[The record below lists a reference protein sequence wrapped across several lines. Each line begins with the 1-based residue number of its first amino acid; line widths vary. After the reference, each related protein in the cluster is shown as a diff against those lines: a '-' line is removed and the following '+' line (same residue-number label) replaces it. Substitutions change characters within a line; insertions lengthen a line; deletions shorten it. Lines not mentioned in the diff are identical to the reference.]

1 MGNFNDT
8 ENKKFAKEI
17 KGKLKAVFFDIDGT
31 LVSFNTHKVSDSS
44 KQAIKELKYKGI
56 KVFIATGRIK
66 AQINNLDDLE
76 FDGYITANGH
86 DCYIGDKEIYRNV
99 ISRET
104 LHALLDYLENEE
116 KFPCSVMTNNGI
128 FINYIDDKVKRLS
141 EGIDLEIP
149 VVENYRQF
157 VEENIDNVLQINI
170 FVDEDKEKELVK
182 KLFKDCESSR
192 WHPVFA
198 DINQKGGGKH
208 VGVSKIIEYYKINI
222 SETMAFGDG
231 GNDLTMIEH
240 CAVGIAMGNS
250 NEKLK
255 KAADYITDD
264 VDNDGIYKA
273 LKHFDII

>member
-44 KQAIKELKYKGI
+44 KKAIKELKDKGI

-128 FINYIDDKVKRLS
+128 FINYIDDKVRRLS

-208 VGVSKIIEYYKINI
+208 VGVGKIIEYYKIDI

>member
-44 KQAIKELKYKGI
+44 KKAIKELKDKGI

-128 FINYIDDKVKRLS
+128 FINYIDDKVRRLS

-255 KAADYITDD
+255 KAADYITDN
-264 VDNDGIYKA
+264 VDNDGIYKG

>member
-44 KQAIKELKYKGI
+44 KKAIKELKDKGI

-128 FINYIDDKVKRLS
+128 FINYIDDKVRRLS

>member
-1 MGNFNDT
+1 M
-8 ENKKFAKEI
+8 I
-17 KGKLKAVFFDIDGT
+17 KAVFFDIDGP

-44 KQAIKELKYKGI
+44 KKAIKELKEKGI

-66 AQINNLDDLE
+66 LHINNLDDLE

-86 DCYIGDKEIYRNV
+86 DCYIGDKEIYRNG
-99 ISRET
+99 ISKET

-116 KFPCSVMTNNGI
+116 KFPCSIMTNNGI
-128 FINYIDDKVKRLS
+128 FSNYIDDSVKELS
-141 EGIDLEIP
+141 KEINLEIP
-149 VVENYRQF
+149 SVEDFPKF
-157 VEENIDNVLQINI
+157 VEENIDEVLQINI
-170 FVDEDKEKELVK
+170 YVDENKEKELMK
-182 KLFKDCESSR
+182 KIFKDCESSR
-192 WHPVFA
+192 WCPVFA
-198 DINQKGGGKH
+198 DVDTKGGGKH
-208 VGVSKIIEYYKINI
+208 IGVDKIIEYYKIDI

-240 CAVGIAMGNS
+240 CAIGIAMGNA

-273 LKHFDII
+273 LKHFNII